1 MRGIPSGK
9 QIVVVGLGNPGRAYS
24 GHRHNIGFDVVDTL
38 AQDEQASWETDRQ
51 KAETC
56 WVRIDGHKVFLVK
69 PQTFMNLSG
78 KAVLP
83 ILKRLNA
90 DPARMIVVHDDM
102 DLAIGTVRIKVGGGD
117 GGHKGV
123 RSIAD
128 SLRFRDFVRVRLGV
142 GRPPQGASPEE
153 FVLSCFGPEELAV
166 QESLIRTGMSAVRLV
181 IGHGVEYAQNMIHSG
196 RSSPASVI
204 GAFSG

>member
-9 QIVVVGLGNPGRAYS
+9 QIVVVGLGNPGRAYA
-24 GHRHNIGFDVVDTL
+24 GHRHNVGFAVVDTL
-38 AQDEQASWETDRQ
+38 ARDERASWETDRQ

-56 WVRIDGHKVFLVK
+56 WVRIDEHKVFLVK
-69 PQTFMNLSG
+69 PMTFMNLSG

-83 ILKRLNA
+83 ILRRLNA

-102 DLAIGTVRIKVGGGD
+102 DLAIGIVRIKVGGGD

-128 SLRFRDFVRVRLGV
+128 SLRFREFIRVRLGV
-142 GRPPQGASPEE
+142 GRPPHGASPEE
-153 FVLSCFGPEELAV
+153 FVLSCFGPEELVA
-166 QESLIRTGMSAVRLV
+166 QEGLIRTGMSAVRLV
-181 IGHGVEYAQNMIHSG
+181 IEHGVEYAQNMIHSG
-196 RSSPASVI
+196 RSSLASGI
-204 GAFSG
+204 GASSG